1 MFVFKLTYLQSIEE
15 VEKYLPAHLA
25 YLQEYYDMGHFI
37 ASGRQVPRVGG
48 GILCCA
54 SSKDAAEAILQEDP
68 FYIHPI
74 AEYEMIEFVP
84 SKYANGFEV
93 FICFDF
99 GIS

>member
-1 MFVFKLTYLQSIEE
+1 MVCDSFDFQLGLCLFFCNKHQVVYLQD
-15 VEKYLPAHLA
+15 
-25 YLQEYYDMGHFI
+25 YYDAGHFI
-37 ASGRQVPRVGG
+37 ASGWQVPRVGG
-48 GILCCA
+48 VILCCA